1 MTRTGFMTDPNI
13 CPREELAAYL
23 DGELS
28 GTALEHF
35 EAHVKECSECASELR
50 SQRQLLCTLDA
61 AFGSS
66 SRIELPENFTRV
78 VATHAEHNLR
88 GLREKSERRRALQL
102 CAMLAVAAFALLGAA
117 SGALVLQPARNS
129 FRIVARVFEI
139 LSQTVLEA
147 AEGLAIVGRM
157 IGRAAVASPYGL
169 GALIAL
175 VFSGSIFLLPR
186 LIVRYHRT
194 QTIE

>member
-1 MTRTGFMTDPNI
+1 MTTDQNI

-28 GTALEHF
+28 GTAREHF
-35 EAHVKECSECASELR
+35 EAHVAECSECASELR

-61 AFGSS
+61 AFSSS
-66 SRIELPENFTRV
+66 SRTELPKNFTRV

-88 GLREKSERRRALQL
+88 GLREKSERQRALQL
-102 CAMLAVAAFALLGAA
+102 SALIAVAAFALLGAA

-129 FRIVARVFEI
+129 FRIVARVFEV
-139 LSQTVLEA
+139 LSQAVLEA

-157 IGRAAVASPYGL
+157 IGRAAVASPYGF
-169 GALIAL
+169 GAVIAL
-175 VFSGSIFLLPR
+175 VFIGSIVLLPR
-186 LIVRYHRT
+186 LIASYHRT
-194 QTIE
+194 QIIE